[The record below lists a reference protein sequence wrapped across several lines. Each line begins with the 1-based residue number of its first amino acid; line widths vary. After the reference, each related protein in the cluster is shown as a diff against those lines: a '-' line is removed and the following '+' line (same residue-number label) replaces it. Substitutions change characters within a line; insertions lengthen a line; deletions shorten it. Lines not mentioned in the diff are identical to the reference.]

1 MRTQTAIV
9 RTKQQLIAALTMAI
23 NCPAGVHITMKLR
36 DGTEKH
42 LDVKGP
48 QTSRPMTQHTQF
60 YERKSQ
66 YGSQLSLPM
75 PGEPLPPAFEGQ
87 IQFNRTYVDMQE
99 TLEHAKLIKRAI
111 AKVRKTPVKELF

>member
-1 MRTQTAIV
+1 MRTQVAVV

-36 DGTEKH
+36 DGSETH
-42 LDVKGP
+42 LNVKGP
-48 QTSRPMTQHTQF
+48 KTSRPMTQHEQF

-66 YGSQLSLPM
+66 YGSQLNLP
-75 PGEPLPPAFEGQ
+75 GTDECLPPAYEAQ